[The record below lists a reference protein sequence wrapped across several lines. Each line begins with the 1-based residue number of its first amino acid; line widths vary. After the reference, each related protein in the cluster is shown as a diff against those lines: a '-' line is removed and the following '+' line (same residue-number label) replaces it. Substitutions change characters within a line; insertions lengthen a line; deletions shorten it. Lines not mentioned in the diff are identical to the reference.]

1 MRTRGIQQ
9 RAKPEI
15 SRLPN
20 KELPHMPG
28 SSTTPGWAGA
38 RDDVPVHVAFRESE
52 HVGTR
57 VAQVFAAPWLA
68 YALPYRRFACI
79 LTDDDAR
86 LGADVGRYSFT
97 VVDLHHLLLA
107 GFTGAPE
114 ILSFAK

>member
-1 MRTRGIQQ
+1 MRTRGVQQ

-20 KELPHMPG
+20 KELPHMLG

-68 YALPYRRFACI
+68 YALPSGLFNALFLDRVSPKCHT
-79 LTDDDAR
+79 LTQTAI
-86 LGADVGRYSFT
+86 G
-97 VVDLHHLLLA
+97 
-107 GFTGAPE
+107 
-114 ILSFAK
+114 